1 MSWAD
6 GPLLSGLVNPAVPIP
21 PATQA
26 VQGTSGAD
34 VRAAALGAA
43 P

>member
-6 GPLLSGLVNPAVPIP
+6 GPLLSGLVNPAVPIA
-21 PATQA
+21 PAAQGGS
-26 VQGTSGAD
+26 GTSGAD
-34 VRAAALGAA
+34 VRAASLGAA

>member
-26 VQGTSGAD
+26 VQGTSGA
-34 VRAAALGAA
+34 AALGAA